1 MPQGFTYS
9 PYLTQISKADM
20 DDITFPALTFY
31 FVVIYGWFASLLYFS
46 SLLIAREHPLG
57 KAFLLKGYRAA
68 KEKLQFFPSLGLVFR
83 DFDIRTNTATNIQID
98 SMA

>member
-1 MPQGFTYS
+1 MH
-9 PYLTQISKADM
+9 
-20 DDITFPALTFY
+20 DITFPAVTFY